1 MGPLAHGAVP
11 ALSSASGRAS
21 ENEFSVCRAG
31 RGVIAILGGNSSGH
45 VRVLLNWKQFL
56 EFSERKAQT
65 QVLGWGRDL
74 RLQRLPTHA
83 HRGPLFTYVLPA
95 QAR

>member
-1 MGPLAHGAVP
+1 MIANLDRN
-11 ALSSASGRAS
+11 SAGHMRA
-21 ENEFSVCRAG
+21 
-31 RGVIAILGGNSSGH
+31 
-45 VRVLLNWKQFL
+45 LLNWKQFL
-56 EFSERKAQT
+56 DFIERKGQT

-83 HRGPLFTYVLPA
+83 HRGPLFTYVLPE